1 MFKKKIKAVPVLD
14 LRSYTPEALSKI
26 KSISAVALLL
36 LPENP
41 SAEFINAYSKINV
54 NAVALTVNAAPEKK
68 VVTINGATILSGKE
82 VKDSICLCNGLTFV
96 HSVSEADN
104 AEFVFNGLVVK
115 QIGSEIKSLAANGR
129 SVEWDYDGSKIKMNI
144 SSLDVN
150 LQFINN
156 CEEGTIIGSV
166 DSITIADDVTQE
178 AITER
183 NIRFVAV
190 NKVICN
196 QSIYGCV
203 AGRSVVVNKV
213 EVKE

>member
-54 NAVALTVNAAPEKK
+54 SSVALTVNADPEKK
-68 VVTINGATILSGKE
+68 VTTINGATIVSGKE
-82 VKDSICLCNGLTFV
+82 VKDSICICNGITFV

-115 QIGSEIKSLAANGR
+115 QTGTEFRSLATNGR
-129 SVEWDYDGSKIKMNI
+129 TVEWDFDASKVRMNI
-144 SSLDVN
+144 TAFDVN
-150 LQFINN
+150 KQFIDN
-156 CEEGTIIGSV
+156 CEEGTIISTV
-166 DSITIADDVTQE
+166 DTITIDDDVTQE
-178 AITER
+178 TIVER

-190 NKVICN
+190 NKIVCN
-196 QSIYGCV
+196 KSIYGCV

>member
-1 MFKKKIKAVPVLD
+1 MFKKKINAVPVLD

-41 SAEFINAYSKINV
+41 SAEFINAYSKIKIS
-54 NAVALTVNAAPEKK
+54 AVAITVNASPEKK
-68 VVTINGATILSGKE
+68 ITTFNGATIISGKE
-82 VKDSICLCNGLTFV
+82 VKDSICLCNGLIFI
-96 HSVSEADN
+96 HSVSEDDN

-115 QIGSEIKSLAANGR
+115 QTGSEVKNLAANGR
-129 SVEWDYDGSKIKMNI
+129 TVEWDFEASKVKMNI
-144 SSLDVN
+144 TSLDVN
-150 LQFINN
+150 MQFIEN
-156 CEEGTIIGSV
+156 CEEGTIISTV
-166 DSITIADDVTQE
+166 DTITIDDDVTYE

-190 NKVICN
+190 NKIICN
-196 QSIYGCV
+196 KSIYGCV

>member
-14 LRSYTPEALSKI
+14 LRSYTPKALSKI

-41 SAEFINAYSKINV
+41 SAEFINAYSKIKLS
-54 NAVALTVNAAPEKK
+54 AVAITVNAAPQKK
-68 VVTINGATILSGKE
+68 VTTINGATILSGKD
-82 VKDSICLCNGLTFV
+82 VKDSICLCNGITFV
-96 HSVSEADN
+96 HSVSVEDN

-115 QIGSEIKSLAANGR
+115 QTGSEIKSLAANGR
-129 SVEWDYDGSKIKMNI
+129 TVEWDFDASKVKMNI
-144 SSLDVN
+144 TSLDVN
-150 LQFINN
+150 MQFIDN
-156 CEEGTIIGSV
+156 CEEGTIISTV
-166 DSITIADDVTQE
+166 DTITIDDDVTQE
-178 AITER
+178 DIIKR

-196 QSIYGCV
+196 KSIYGCV